1 MTFSMHAVTVRIA
14 MAVPGL
20 CLMVLIACTPVTE
33 RSGADLF
40 KQNCV
45 SCHGRSGAGDGPLA
59 DQLPVPPANLRGL
72 SAANDGV
79 FPAERV
85 IATMHGYRGKD
96 VQGLMPEFDGLL
108 DGPKEPWTTA
118 DGQVIAT
125 PTALVTLAGYL
136 ETLQDL

>member
-79 FPAERV
+79 FRPSV
-85 IATMHGYRGKD
+85 
-96 VQGLMPEFDGLL
+96 
-108 DGPKEPWTTA
+108 
-118 DGQVIAT
+118 
-125 PTALVTLAGYL
+125 
-136 ETLQDL
+136 